1 MVGHIECTSLITQI
15 ANGLCVLSW
24 AQISYIAAPRLKINE
39 AYLVQGHT
47 LKRGPDGSV
56 IFFFS
61 GYVNETSIPN
71 SGLHLYK
78 RQSLAFELQPMEVP
92 PQE

>member
-24 AQISYIAAPRLKINE
+24 AQISYIAAPCFKLDE

-47 LKRGPDGSV
+47 LKHNPDGSH
-56 IFFFS
+56 IFFS
-61 GYVNETSIPN
+61 GYVNKISPPN
-71 SGLHLYK
+71 PRLRLYK
-78 RQSLAFELQPMEVP
+78 SKSLTFEL
-92 PQE
+92 